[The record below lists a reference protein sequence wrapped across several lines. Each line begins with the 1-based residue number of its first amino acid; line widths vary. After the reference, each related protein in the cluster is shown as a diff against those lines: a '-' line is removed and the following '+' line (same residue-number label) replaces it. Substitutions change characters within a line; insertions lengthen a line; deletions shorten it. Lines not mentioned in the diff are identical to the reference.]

1 LIVLIVLI
9 PTWYQ
14 SAQVTACCNLAP
26 GVAALIWLLRA
37 LFCWIR
43 LSRYGRAHLTVPRVL
58 LTTAIFVLIRAQR
71 GAILFLFAAVFVVEL
86 CSQFSSAF
94 GQRVSVKIAQQ
105 IYKLRLAA
113 Q

>member
-1 LIVLIVLI
+1 LILLFDCFDCFDPDLVSIGSSHSMLQPCSRRGRTHLIV
-9 PTWYQ
+9 
-14 SAQVTACCNLAP
+14 ARAF
-26 GVAALIWLLRA
+26 LLDQT
-37 LFCWIR
+37 
-43 LSRYGRAHLTVPRVL
+43 LTVARVL